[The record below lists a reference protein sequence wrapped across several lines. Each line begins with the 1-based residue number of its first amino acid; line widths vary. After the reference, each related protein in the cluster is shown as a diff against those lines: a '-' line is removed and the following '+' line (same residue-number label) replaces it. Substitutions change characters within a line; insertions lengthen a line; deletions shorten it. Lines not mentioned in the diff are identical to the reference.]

1 MKTHNYGFF
10 KDGKIFRKGFLE
22 YPDREIGEVRGSED
36 ETMQYFIDRFQIAKN
51 KVETLEKQIEEAE
64 NKGSYLMKLLHLR
77 TFLSEFDGLGDFV
90 PLYEKLDS
98 LEKQLRE
105 LISVNRVKNLEIKRA
120 LIAEAEEARK
130 IEDDREAFEKFDD
143 IRERWIKTGSVDKQY
158 EEETEGRFSEL
169 VQEHFD
175 RKRANYEK
183 KKAETNERIKKY
195 ERIIAMADKLRWERD
210 KRVATSELKKLP
222 AEWKRVGPIPAIR
235 MKTLWRQFKS
245 INDFIFRKG
254 KPTDRFQQRRPFVRE
269 NFEESIKKKEQL
281 IFLVDKLRGKTD
293 DETVEEIKRLQR
305 IWSGSGKVPPDKY
318 RELSNMFFGA
328 CDDILERSYL
338 EKLVRSKDVNYDEKS
353 TQEKIRSKITILQD
367 QIWRDEKELET
378 MNDSQKMNANR
389 GQMDKILMSKMS
401 SKRRKLFVKRKILT
415 QLTNS
420 LEKN

>member
-90 PLYEKLDS
+90 PLYEKLDT

-130 IEDDREAFEKFDD
+130 IEDDREAFDKFDD

-210 KRVATSELKKLP
+210 KRVATGELKKLQ

-338 EKLVRSKDVNYDEKS
+338 EKLVRSKDLNYDEKS
-353 TQEKIRSKITILQD
+353 TQEKIRSKITVLQD

-378 MNDSQKMNANR
+378 MNDSQKMNAHR

-415 QLTNS
+415 QLNNT

>member
-90 PLYEKLDS
+90 PLYEKLDT

-130 IEDDREAFEKFDD
+130 IEDDREAFDKFDD

-210 KRVATSELKKLP
+210 KRVATGELKKLQ

-353 TQEKIRSKITILQD
+353 TQEKIRSKITVLQD

-378 MNDSQKMNANR
+378 MNDSQKMNAHR

-415 QLTNS
+415 QLNNT

>member
-90 PLYEKLDS
+90 PLYEKLDT

-158 EEETEGRFSEL
+158 EEETEERFSEL

-210 KRVATSELKKLP
+210 KRVATGELKKLQ

-338 EKLVRSKDVNYDEKS
+338 EKLVRSKDLNYDEKS
-353 TQEKIRSKITILQD
+353 TQEKIRSKITVLQD

-378 MNDSQKMNANR
+378 MNDSQKMNAHR

-415 QLTNS
+415 QLNNT